1 MMELDRL
8 ITPKNVD
15 GLVESYIASAEALG
29 DSITGL
35 KGLRL
40 LAWISTEKD
49 LLNISP
55 SGGADYEMKRSGRLF
70 HHGTLTGL
78 SST

>member
-1 MMELDRL
+1 VRHTL
-8 ITPKNVD
+8 
-15 GLVESYIASAEALG
+15 SIASEN
-29 DSITGL
+29 
-35 KGLRL
+35 RR